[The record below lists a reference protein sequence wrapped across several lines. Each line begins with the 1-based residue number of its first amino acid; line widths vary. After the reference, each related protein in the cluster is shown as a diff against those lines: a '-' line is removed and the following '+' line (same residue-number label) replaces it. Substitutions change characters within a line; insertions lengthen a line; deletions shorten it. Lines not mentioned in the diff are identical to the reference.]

1 MGRKSPAMAQGR
13 PTNMLWVGVLL
24 IAATCTMTPA
34 WAQDASLESAVK
46 ATYLYK
52 FVPFVQWPRGAFPT
66 DSSPVNICVAGDGPV
81 GDVIGRLTVGQH
93 MGMRP
98 IVVRLLPSVSANAG
112 CQILYAAGSSE
123 TVAAAL
129 KAAAGEPVLTV
140 TDLGSSATANGIINF
155 VVEDSH
161 LRFEIDDNAAFENRL
176 VLSSKL
182 LSIALPLQRGTSGSA
197 E

>member
-1 MGRKSPAMAQGR
+1 MGRRSPAGSPGR
-13 PTNMLWVGVLL
+13 PTAICWAAALL
-24 IAATCTMTPA
+24 LAVTCTMTPA
-34 WAQDASLESAVK
+34 WAQDVSLESAVK

-81 GDVIGRLTVGQH
+81 GDLIGRLTAGQRVGV
-93 MGMRP
+93 RP
-98 IVVRLLPSVSANAG
+98 IVVRLLPSVSANTG
-112 CQILYAAGSSE
+112 CQILYAAGSME
-123 TVAAAL
+123 TVTAAL

-155 VVEDSH
+155 VIEDSH
-161 LRFEIDDNAAFENRL
+161 VRFEIDDNAAFENRL

-182 LSIALPLQRGTSGSA
+182 LSIALPLQRGPSGSA